1 MFQLGRI
8 EKLHDYFSAC
18 SRRREQAVFFYRVAG
33 YSGEVAAFLTQYD
46 QAARTNGVVIE
57 GRIPNPDPKQLDYL
71 AEMMGSDF
79 QLDVGFLTQK
89 LTRWLPRLTG
99 AQREAVVTAMTAT
112 LQDLQA
118 HGKNENMLRNAYIK
132 YMCWLYY
139 KFERILG
146 RLGGDELPKILYDG
160 TVSSYELQL
169 LVILARAG
177 ADIVLLERAGDAGY
191 LRCDPTSQY
200 AQLYQAPGL
209 TPFPADFSLRQLRE
223 QGRQQAERQKLYG
236 APAGIA
242 PCTNAWM
249 KTPDVKEILTAVR
262 ARGDDPKLFYNA
274 FVVQYGVEDKL
285 LFPSDMVAFY
295 QQLKREGRK
304 VCLENG
310 RLPPPT
316 PEEIAAVR
324 RRNHQTAEQLAADL
338 AANLQYPNNQQLQTL
353 MRQAFLDVV
362 LEEDKAVGGN
372 LNRLLNKA
380 VYLVAWMK
388 RYQKDLFQNWQ
399 APEVGVFLLFGA
411 CSGDNEALFLRL
423 LAKLPVDVLVLLP
436 DLNAPCVLKDPT
448 LLDLHKE
455 HSLPMTDFPVEPSQM
470 RVRTAAYQAEREMD
484 SILYQNT
491 GLYRAKQHQKAEAVT
506 LQTMYEEIGLL
517 WDQELKYRP
526 GFAAEGD
533 MVTVPVLLEKIC
545 GIKDGPILPYW
556 LEIKKLVTP
565 ETTLV
570 TKLPWQTGL
579 EANPM
584 KPYATQ
590 FLRQGRLQ
598 REKIKQHKDYPY
610 GILRPEIQ
618 DYLLDKLQVLLDE
631 KLIAGTYQNGTEYTI
646 VSTILGLPK
655 DLLRR
660 IQNFDFTK
668 KNPKLIIISTTEETL
683 SLEDSILV
691 AFLNLVGFDILFFV
705 PTGYQS
711 IEKYFQKPFANEH
724 QLGPYRYDLQVPDFR
739 TLHEGGKSSIRK
751 LFAEGVFKPWDWI
764 LQSPP
769 PARPR
774 RNRTPR
780 PPQSR
785 RRPIPSTTSWPTASR
800 WTRPSPAPRKWTSWP
815 ARSRCIT

>member
-1 MFQLGRI
+1 
-8 EKLHDYFSAC
+8 
-18 SRRREQAVFFYRVAG
+18 
-33 YSGEVAAFLTQYD
+33 
-46 QAARTNGVVIE
+46 
-57 GRIPNPDPKQLDYL
+57 
-71 AEMMGSDF
+71 
-79 QLDVGFLTQK
+79 
-89 LTRWLPRLTG
+89 
-99 AQREAVVTAMTAT
+99 
-112 LQDLQA
+112 
-118 HGKNENMLRNAYIK
+118 
-132 YMCWLYY
+132 
-139 KFERILG
+139 
-146 RLGGDELPKILYDG
+146 
-160 TVSSYELQL
+160 
-169 LVILARAG
+169 
-177 ADIVLLERAGDAGY
+177 
-191 LRCDPTSQY
+191 
-200 AQLYQAPGL
+200 
-209 TPFPADFSLRQLRE
+209 
-223 QGRQQAERQKLYG
+223 
-236 APAGIA
+236 
-242 PCTNAWM
+242 
-249 KTPDVKEILTAVR
+249 
-262 ARGDDPKLFYNA
+262 
-274 FVVQYGVEDKL
+274 
-285 LFPSDMVAFY
+285 
-295 QQLKREGRK
+295 
-304 VCLENG
+304 
-310 RLPPPT
+310 
-316 PEEIAAVR
+316 
-324 RRNHQTAEQLAADL
+324 
-338 AANLQYPNNQQLQTL
+338 

-399 APEVGVFLLFGA
+399 APEVGVFILFGA

-436 DLNAPCVLKDPT
+436 DLNAPCVLKDPA

-533 MVTVPVLLEKIC
+533 TVTVPVLLEKIC

-751 LFAEGVFKPWDWI
+751 LFG
-764 LQSPP
+764 
-769 PARPR
+769 
-774 RNRTPR
+774 
-780 PPQSR
+780 
-785 RRPIPSTTSWPTASR
+785 
-800 WTRPSPAPRKWTSWP
+800 
-815 ARSRCIT
+815 RSF

>member
-33 YSGEVAAFLTQYD
+33 YNGEVAAFLTQYD

-79 QLDVGFLTQK
+79 QLDAGFLTQK

-362 LEEDKAVGGN
+362 LEEDKTVGGN

-399 APEVGVFLLFGA
+399 APEVGVFILFGA

-436 DLNAPCVLKDPT
+436 DLNAPCVLKDPA

-491 GLYRAKQHQKAEAVT
+491 GLYRARQHQKAEAVT

-533 MVTVPVLLEKIC
+533 TVTVPVLLEKIC

-579 EANPM
+579 ETNPM

-751 LFAEGVFKPWDWI
+751 LFG
-764 LQSPP
+764 
-769 PARPR
+769 
-774 RNRTPR
+774 
-780 PPQSR
+780 
-785 RRPIPSTTSWPTASR
+785 
-800 WTRPSPAPRKWTSWP
+800 
-815 ARSRCIT
+815 RSF

>member
-18 SRRREQAVFFYRVAG
+18 SRRREQAVFFYRVTG

-79 QLDVGFLTQK
+79 QLDAGFLTQK

-249 KTPDVKEILTAVR
+249 KTPDGKEILTAVR

-372 LNRLLNKA
+372 LNSLLNKA

-399 APEVGVFLLFGA
+399 APEVGVFILFGA

-436 DLNAPCVLKDPT
+436 DLNAPCVLKDPA

-533 MVTVPVLLEKIC
+533 TVTVPVLLEKIC

-565 ETTLV
+565 ETMLV

-751 LFAEGVFKPWDWI
+751 LFG
-764 LQSPP
+764 
-769 PARPR
+769 
-774 RNRTPR
+774 
-780 PPQSR
+780 
-785 RRPIPSTTSWPTASR
+785 
-800 WTRPSPAPRKWTSWP
+800 
-815 ARSRCIT
+815 RSF

>member
-79 QLDVGFLTQK
+79 QLDAGFLTQK

-99 AQREAVVTAMTAT
+99 AQREAVVTAMMAT

-200 AQLYQAPGL
+200 ARLYQAPGL

-236 APAGIA
+236 APSGIA

-249 KTPDVKEILTAVR
+249 KAPDGKEILTAVR

-399 APEVGVFLLFGA
+399 APEVGVFILFGA

-436 DLNAPCVLKDPT
+436 DLNAPCVLKDPA
-448 LLDLHKE
+448 LLDLYKE

-533 MVTVPVLLEKIC
+533 TVTVPVLLEKIC

-751 LFAEGVFKPWDWI
+751 LFG
-764 LQSPP
+764 
-769 PARPR
+769 
-774 RNRTPR
+774 
-780 PPQSR
+780 
-785 RRPIPSTTSWPTASR
+785 
-800 WTRPSPAPRKWTSWP
+800 
-815 ARSRCIT
+815 RSF

>member
-1 MFQLGRI
+1 MKAEERNGILYPVKVSKVNRMTNGMFQLGRI

-79 QLDVGFLTQK
+79 QLDAGFLTQK

-146 RLGGDELPKILYDG
+146 CLGGDELPKILYDG

-249 KTPDVKEILTAVR
+249 KAPDVKEILTAVR

-362 LEEDKAVGGN
+362 LEEDKTVGGN

-399 APEVGVFLLFGA
+399 APEVGVFILFGA

-436 DLNAPCVLKDPT
+436 DLNAPCVLKDPA

-533 MVTVPVLLEKIC
+533 TVTVPVLLEKIC
-545 GIKDGPILPYW
+545 GMKDGPILPYW

-751 LFAEGVFKPWDWI
+751 LFG
-764 LQSPP
+764 
-769 PARPR
+769 
-774 RNRTPR
+774 
-780 PPQSR
+780 
-785 RRPIPSTTSWPTASR
+785 
-800 WTRPSPAPRKWTSWP
+800 
-815 ARSRCIT
+815 RSF

>member
-1 MFQLGRI
+1 MTNSMFQLGRI

-79 QLDVGFLTQK
+79 QLDAGFLTQK

-99 AQREAVVTAMTAT
+99 TQREAVVTAMTAT

-160 TVSSYELQL
+160 TVSNYELQL

-200 AQLYQAPGL
+200 ARLYQAPGL
-209 TPFPADFSLRQLRE
+209 TTFPADFSLRQLRE

-249 KTPDVKEILTAVR
+249 KAPDGKEILTAVR

-436 DLNAPCVLKDPT
+436 DLNAPCVLKDPA

-491 GLYRAKQHQKAEAVT
+491 GLYRARQHQKAEAVT

-533 MVTVPVLLEKIC
+533 TVTVPVLLEKIC

-598 REKIKQHKDYPY
+598 WEKIKQHKDYPY

-751 LFAEGVFKPWDWI
+751 LFG
-764 LQSPP
+764 
-769 PARPR
+769 
-774 RNRTPR
+774 
-780 PPQSR
+780 
-785 RRPIPSTTSWPTASR
+785 
-800 WTRPSPAPRKWTSWP
+800 
-815 ARSRCIT
+815 RSF

>member
-1 MFQLGRI
+1 MKAEERNGILYPVKVSKVNRMTNGMFQLGRI

-79 QLDVGFLTQK
+79 QLDAGFLTQK

-362 LEEDKAVGGN
+362 LEEDKTVGGN

-399 APEVGVFLLFGA
+399 APEVGVFILFGA

-436 DLNAPCVLKDPT
+436 DLNAPCVLKDPA

-533 MVTVPVLLEKIC
+533 TVTVPVLLEKIC

-751 LFAEGVFKPWDWI
+751 LFG
-764 LQSPP
+764 
-769 PARPR
+769 
-774 RNRTPR
+774 
-780 PPQSR
+780 
-785 RRPIPSTTSWPTASR
+785 
-800 WTRPSPAPRKWTSWP
+800 
-815 ARSRCIT
+815 RSF

>member
-79 QLDVGFLTQK
+79 QLDAGFLTQK

-99 AQREAVVTAMTAT
+99 VQREAVVTAMTAT

-209 TPFPADFSLRQLRE
+209 TLFPADFSLRQLRE

-249 KTPDVKEILTAVR
+249 KTPDGKEILTAVR

-399 APEVGVFLLFGA
+399 APEVGVFILFGA

-436 DLNAPCVLKDPT
+436 DLNAPCVLKDPA

-533 MVTVPVLLEKIC
+533 TVTVPVLLEKIC

-556 LEIKKLVTP
+556 LDIKKLVTP
-565 ETTLV
+565 ETTLI

-751 LFAEGVFKPWDWI
+751 LFG
-764 LQSPP
+764 
-769 PARPR
+769 
-774 RNRTPR
+774 
-780 PPQSR
+780 
-785 RRPIPSTTSWPTASR
+785 
-800 WTRPSPAPRKWTSWP
+800 
-815 ARSRCIT
+815 RSF

>member
-8 EKLHDYFSAC
+8 EKLHDYFSVC
-18 SRRREQAVFFYRVAG
+18 SCRREQAVFFYRMAG

-79 QLDVGFLTQK
+79 QLDAGFLTQK

-99 AQREAVVTAMTAT
+99 AQREAVVTAMMAT

-191 LRCDPTSQY
+191 LRCDPTSHY

-209 TPFPADFSLRQLRE
+209 TPFPADFSLRRLRE

-249 KTPDVKEILTAVR
+249 KAPDVKEILTAVR

-399 APEVGVFLLFGA
+399 APEVGVFILFGA

-436 DLNAPCVLKDPT
+436 DLNAPCVLKDPA

-491 GLYRAKQHQKAEAVT
+491 GLYRARQHQKAEAVT

-533 MVTVPVLLEKIC
+533 TVTVPVLLEKIC
-545 GIKDGPILPYW
+545 GMKDGPILPYW
-556 LEIKKLVTP
+556 LDIKKLVTP

-668 KNPKLIIISTTEETL
+668 KNPKLILISTTEETL

-751 LFAEGVFKPWDWI
+751 LFG
-764 LQSPP
+764 
-769 PARPR
+769 
-774 RNRTPR
+774 
-780 PPQSR
+780 
-785 RRPIPSTTSWPTASR
+785 
-800 WTRPSPAPRKWTSWP
+800 
-815 ARSRCIT
+815 RSF

>member
-79 QLDVGFLTQK
+79 QLDAGFLTQK

-177 ADIVLLERAGDAGY
+177 ADIVLLERAGDEGY

-200 AQLYQAPGL
+200 ARLYQAPGL

-399 APEVGVFLLFGA
+399 APEVGVFILFGA

-436 DLNAPCVLKDPT
+436 DLNAPCVLKDPA

-491 GLYRAKQHQKAEAVT
+491 GLYRARQHQKAEAVT

-533 MVTVPVLLEKIC
+533 TVTIPVLLEKIC

-751 LFAEGVFKPWDWI
+751 LFG
-764 LQSPP
+764 
-769 PARPR
+769 
-774 RNRTPR
+774 
-780 PPQSR
+780 
-785 RRPIPSTTSWPTASR
+785 
-800 WTRPSPAPRKWTSWP
+800 
-815 ARSRCIT
+815 RSF

>member
-79 QLDVGFLTQK
+79 QLDAGFLTQK

-249 KTPDVKEILTAVR
+249 KAPDGKEILTAVR

-436 DLNAPCVLKDPT
+436 DLNAPCVLKDPA

-491 GLYRAKQHQKAEAVT
+491 GLYRARQHQKAEAVT

-533 MVTVPVLLEKIC
+533 TVTVPVLLEKIC

-751 LFAEGVFKPWDWI
+751 LFG
-764 LQSPP
+764 
-769 PARPR
+769 
-774 RNRTPR
+774 
-780 PPQSR
+780 
-785 RRPIPSTTSWPTASR
+785 
-800 WTRPSPAPRKWTSWP
+800 
-815 ARSRCIT
+815 RSF

>member
-79 QLDVGFLTQK
+79 QLDAGFLTQK

-249 KTPDVKEILTAVR
+249 KTPDGKEILTAVR

-436 DLNAPCVLKDPT
+436 DLNAPCVLKDPA

-506 LQTMYEEIGLL
+506 LQTMYEEISLL

-526 GFAAEGD
+526 GFAAKGD
-533 MVTVPVLLEKIC
+533 TVTVPVLLEKIC

-556 LEIKKLVTP
+556 LDIKKLVTP

-751 LFAEGVFKPWDWI
+751 LFG
-764 LQSPP
+764 
-769 PARPR
+769 
-774 RNRTPR
+774 
-780 PPQSR
+780 
-785 RRPIPSTTSWPTASR
+785 
-800 WTRPSPAPRKWTSWP
+800 
-815 ARSRCIT
+815 RSF

>member
-33 YSGEVAAFLTQYD
+33 YSGEVAACLTQYD

-79 QLDVGFLTQK
+79 QLDAGFLTQK

-249 KTPDVKEILTAVR
+249 KTPDGKEILTAVR

-399 APEVGVFLLFGA
+399 APEVGVFILFGA

-436 DLNAPCVLKDPT
+436 DLNAPCVLKDPA

-491 GLYRAKQHQKAEAVT
+491 GLYRARQHQKAEAVT

-533 MVTVPVLLEKIC
+533 TVTVPVLLEKIC

-556 LEIKKLVTP
+556 LDIKKLVTP

-751 LFAEGVFKPWDWI
+751 LFG
-764 LQSPP
+764 
-769 PARPR
+769 
-774 RNRTPR
+774 
-780 PPQSR
+780 
-785 RRPIPSTTSWPTASR
+785 
-800 WTRPSPAPRKWTSWP
+800 
-815 ARSRCIT
+815 RSF

>member
-79 QLDVGFLTQK
+79 QLDAGFLTQK

-249 KTPDVKEILTAVR
+249 KTPDGKEILTAVR

-338 AANLQYPNNQQLQTL
+338 SANLQYPNNQQLQTL

-436 DLNAPCVLKDPT
+436 DLNAPCVLKDPA
-448 LLDLHKE
+448 LLDLRKE

-491 GLYRAKQHQKAEAVT
+491 GLYRARQHQKAEAVT

-533 MVTVPVLLEKIC
+533 TVTVPVLLEKIC

-751 LFAEGVFKPWDWI
+751 LFG
-764 LQSPP
+764 
-769 PARPR
+769 
-774 RNRTPR
+774 
-780 PPQSR
+780 
-785 RRPIPSTTSWPTASR
+785 
-800 WTRPSPAPRKWTSWP
+800 
-815 ARSRCIT
+815 RSF

>member
-1 MFQLGRI
+1 MTNGMFQLGRI

-79 QLDVGFLTQK
+79 QLDAGFLTQK

-249 KTPDVKEILTAVR
+249 KAPDGKEILTAVR

-399 APEVGVFLLFGA
+399 APEVGVFILFGA

-436 DLNAPCVLKDPT
+436 DLNAPCVLKDPA

-533 MVTVPVLLEKIC
+533 TVTVPVLLEKIC

-751 LFAEGVFKPWDWI
+751 LFG
-764 LQSPP
+764 
-769 PARPR
+769 
-774 RNRTPR
+774 
-780 PPQSR
+780 
-785 RRPIPSTTSWPTASR
+785 
-800 WTRPSPAPRKWTSWP
+800 
-815 ARSRCIT
+815 RSF

>member
-1 MFQLGRI
+1 MKAEERNGILYPVKVSKVNRMTNGMFQLGRI

-79 QLDVGFLTQK
+79 QLDAGFLTQK

-200 AQLYQAPGL
+200 ARLYQAPGL

-249 KTPDVKEILTAVR
+249 KTPDGKEILTAVR

-399 APEVGVFLLFGA
+399 APEVGVFILFGA

-436 DLNAPCVLKDPT
+436 DLNAPCVLKDPA

-455 HSLPMTDFPVEPSQM
+455 QSLPMTDFPVEPSQM

-491 GLYRAKQHQKAEAVT
+491 GLYRARQHQKAEAVT

-533 MVTVPVLLEKIC
+533 TVTVPVLLEKIC

-556 LEIKKLVTP
+556 LDIKKLVTP

-751 LFAEGVFKPWDWI
+751 LFG
-764 LQSPP
+764 
-769 PARPR
+769 
-774 RNRTPR
+774 
-780 PPQSR
+780 
-785 RRPIPSTTSWPTASR
+785 
-800 WTRPSPAPRKWTSWP
+800 
-815 ARSRCIT
+815 RSF

>member
-79 QLDVGFLTQK
+79 QLDAGFLTQK

-99 AQREAVVTAMTAT
+99 TQREAVVTAMTAT

-236 APAGIA
+236 TPAGIA

-249 KTPDVKEILTAVR
+249 KAPDVKEILTAVR

-436 DLNAPCVLKDPT
+436 DLNAPCVLKDPA

-506 LQTMYEEIGLL
+506 LQTMYEEISLL

-533 MVTVPVLLEKIC
+533 TVTVPVLLEKIC

-751 LFAEGVFKPWDWI
+751 LFG
-764 LQSPP
+764 
-769 PARPR
+769 
-774 RNRTPR
+774 
-780 PPQSR
+780 
-785 RRPIPSTTSWPTASR
+785 
-800 WTRPSPAPRKWTSWP
+800 
-815 ARSRCIT
+815 RSF

>member
-33 YSGEVAAFLTQYD
+33 YSGEVADFLTQYD

-79 QLDVGFLTQK
+79 QLDAGFLTQK

-118 HGKNENMLRNAYIK
+118 HGKNENMLRNAYVK

-200 AQLYQAPGL
+200 AQLYQASGL

-249 KTPDVKEILTAVR
+249 KTPDGKEILTAVR

-399 APEVGVFLLFGA
+399 APEVGVFILFGA

-436 DLNAPCVLKDPT
+436 DLNAPCVLKDPA

-533 MVTVPVLLEKIC
+533 TVTVPVLLEKIC

-556 LEIKKLVTP
+556 LDIKKLVTS

-724 QLGPYRYDLQVPDFR
+724 QLGPYRYDLRVPDFQ

-751 LFAEGVFKPWDWI
+751 LFG
-764 LQSPP
+764 
-769 PARPR
+769 
-774 RNRTPR
+774 
-780 PPQSR
+780 
-785 RRPIPSTTSWPTASR
+785 
-800 WTRPSPAPRKWTSWP
+800 
-815 ARSRCIT
+815 RSF

>member
-79 QLDVGFLTQK
+79 QLDAGFLTQK

-200 AQLYQAPGL
+200 ARLYQAPGL

-436 DLNAPCVLKDPT
+436 DLNAPCVLKDPA

-455 HSLPMTDFPVEPSQM
+455 QSLPMTDFPVEPSQM

-506 LQTMYEEIGLL
+506 LQTMYEEISLL

-533 MVTVPVLLEKIC
+533 TVTVPVLLEKIC
-545 GIKDGPILPYW
+545 GMKDGPILPYW
-556 LEIKKLVTP
+556 LDIKKLVTP

-683 SLEDSILV
+683 SMEDSILV

-751 LFAEGVFKPWDWI
+751 LFG
-764 LQSPP
+764 
-769 PARPR
+769 
-774 RNRTPR
+774 
-780 PPQSR
+780 
-785 RRPIPSTTSWPTASR
+785 
-800 WTRPSPAPRKWTSWP
+800 
-815 ARSRCIT
+815 RSF

>member
-79 QLDVGFLTQK
+79 QLDAGFLTQK

-249 KTPDVKEILTAVR
+249 KTPDVKEILTAVW

-380 VYLVAWMK
+380 VYLVAWVK

-436 DLNAPCVLKDPT
+436 DLNAPCVLKDPA

-533 MVTVPVLLEKIC
+533 TVTVPVLLEKIC

-751 LFAEGVFKPWDWI
+751 LFG
-764 LQSPP
+764 
-769 PARPR
+769 
-774 RNRTPR
+774 
-780 PPQSR
+780 
-785 RRPIPSTTSWPTASR
+785 
-800 WTRPSPAPRKWTSWP
+800 
-815 ARSRCIT
+815 RSF

>member
-1 MFQLGRI
+1 MTNGMFQLGRI

-79 QLDVGFLTQK
+79 QLDAGFLTQK

-146 RLGGDELPKILYDG
+146 CLGGDELPKILYDG

-200 AQLYQAPGL
+200 ARLYQAPGL
-209 TPFPADFSLRQLRE
+209 TPFPADCSLRQLRE

-249 KTPDVKEILTAVR
+249 KAPDVKEILTAVR

-399 APEVGVFLLFGA
+399 APEVGVFILFGA

-436 DLNAPCVLKDPT
+436 DLNAPCVLKDPA

-455 HSLPMTDFPVEPSQM
+455 QSLPMTDFPVEPSQM

-533 MVTVPVLLEKIC
+533 TVTVPVLLEKIC
-545 GIKDGPILPYW
+545 GMKDGPILPYW

-751 LFAEGVFKPWDWI
+751 LFG
-764 LQSPP
+764 
-769 PARPR
+769 
-774 RNRTPR
+774 
-780 PPQSR
+780 
-785 RRPIPSTTSWPTASR
+785 
-800 WTRPSPAPRKWTSWP
+800 
-815 ARSRCIT
+815 RSF

>member
-33 YSGEVAAFLTQYD
+33 YSGEIAAFLTQYD
-46 QAARTNGVVIE
+46 LAARTNGVVIE

-79 QLDVGFLTQK
+79 QLDAGFLTQK

-99 AQREAVVTAMTAT
+99 TQREAVVTAMTAT

-177 ADIVLLERAGDAGY
+177 ADIVLLERAGDEGY

-200 AQLYQAPGL
+200 ARLYQAPGL

-249 KTPDVKEILTAVR
+249 KAPDGKEILTAVR

-436 DLNAPCVLKDPT
+436 DLNAPCVLKDPA

-491 GLYRAKQHQKAEAVT
+491 GLYRAKQHQKAETVT

-533 MVTVPVLLEKIC
+533 TVTVPVLLEKIC
-545 GIKDGPILPYW
+545 GMKDGPILPYW
-556 LEIKKLVTP
+556 LDIKKLVTP

-751 LFAEGVFKPWDWI
+751 LFG
-764 LQSPP
+764 
-769 PARPR
+769 
-774 RNRTPR
+774 
-780 PPQSR
+780 
-785 RRPIPSTTSWPTASR
+785 
-800 WTRPSPAPRKWTSWP
+800 
-815 ARSRCIT
+815 RSF

>member
-79 QLDVGFLTQK
+79 QLDAGFLTQK

-99 AQREAVVTAMTAT
+99 TQREAVVTAMTAT

-177 ADIVLLERAGDAGY
+177 ADIVLLERAGDEGY

-200 AQLYQAPGL
+200 ARLYQAPGL

-249 KTPDVKEILTAVR
+249 KAPDGKEILTAVR

-362 LEEDKAVGGN
+362 LEEDKTVGGN

-436 DLNAPCVLKDPT
+436 DLNAPCVLKDPA

-533 MVTVPVLLEKIC
+533 TVTVPVLLEKIC

-556 LEIKKLVTP
+556 LDIKKLVTP

-724 QLGPYRYDLQVPDFR
+724 QLGPYRYDLRVPDFQ

-751 LFAEGVFKPWDWI
+751 LFG
-764 LQSPP
+764 
-769 PARPR
+769 
-774 RNRTPR
+774 
-780 PPQSR
+780 
-785 RRPIPSTTSWPTASR
+785 
-800 WTRPSPAPRKWTSWP
+800 
-815 ARSRCIT
+815 RSF

>member
-79 QLDVGFLTQK
+79 QLDAGFLTQK

-249 KTPDVKEILTAVR
+249 KTPDGKEILTAVR

-316 PEEIAAVR
+316 PEEVAAVR

-436 DLNAPCVLKDPT
+436 DLNAPCVLKDPA

-533 MVTVPVLLEKIC
+533 TVTVPVLLEKIC

-556 LEIKKLVTP
+556 LDIKKLVTP

-751 LFAEGVFKPWDWI
+751 LFG
-764 LQSPP
+764 
-769 PARPR
+769 
-774 RNRTPR
+774 
-780 PPQSR
+780 
-785 RRPIPSTTSWPTASR
+785 
-800 WTRPSPAPRKWTSWP
+800 
-815 ARSRCIT
+815 RSF

>member
-79 QLDVGFLTQK
+79 QLDAGFLTQK

-249 KTPDVKEILTAVR
+249 KAPDGKEILTAVR

-436 DLNAPCVLKDPT
+436 DLNAPCVLKDPA

-491 GLYRAKQHQKAEAVT
+491 GLYRAKQHQKAETVT

-533 MVTVPVLLEKIC
+533 TVTVPVLLEKIC

-590 FLRQGRLQ
+590 LLRQGRLQ

-751 LFAEGVFKPWDWI
+751 LFG
-764 LQSPP
+764 
-769 PARPR
+769 
-774 RNRTPR
+774 
-780 PPQSR
+780 
-785 RRPIPSTTSWPTASR
+785 
-800 WTRPSPAPRKWTSWP
+800 
-815 ARSRCIT
+815 RSF

>member
-18 SRRREQAVFFYRVAG
+18 SRRREQAVFFYRMAG

-79 QLDVGFLTQK
+79 QLDAGFLTQK

-191 LRCDPTSQY
+191 LHCDPTSQY

-249 KTPDVKEILTAVR
+249 KTPDGKEILTAVR

-362 LEEDKAVGGN
+362 LEEDKTVGGN

-388 RYQKDLFQNWQ
+388 RYQKELFQNWQ

-436 DLNAPCVLKDPT
+436 DLNAPCVLKDPA

-533 MVTVPVLLEKIC
+533 TVTVPVLLEKIC

-751 LFAEGVFKPWDWI
+751 LFG
-764 LQSPP
+764 
-769 PARPR
+769 
-774 RNRTPR
+774 
-780 PPQSR
+780 
-785 RRPIPSTTSWPTASR
+785 
-800 WTRPSPAPRKWTSWP
+800 
-815 ARSRCIT
+815 RSF

>member
-1 MFQLGRI
+1 MTNGMFQLGRI

-79 QLDVGFLTQK
+79 QLDAGFLTQK

-249 KTPDVKEILTAVR
+249 KAPDGKEILTAVR

-285 LFPSDMVAFY
+285 LFPIDMVAFY

-436 DLNAPCVLKDPT
+436 DLNAPCVLKDPA

-491 GLYRAKQHQKAEAVT
+491 GLYRARQHQKAEAVT

-533 MVTVPVLLEKIC
+533 TVTVPVLLEKIC

-655 DLLRR
+655 DLLRH

-751 LFAEGVFKPWDWI
+751 LFG
-764 LQSPP
+764 
-769 PARPR
+769 
-774 RNRTPR
+774 
-780 PPQSR
+780 
-785 RRPIPSTTSWPTASR
+785 
-800 WTRPSPAPRKWTSWP
+800 
-815 ARSRCIT
+815 RSF

>member
-79 QLDVGFLTQK
+79 QLDAGFLTQK

-99 AQREAVVTAMTAT
+99 AQREAVVIAMTAT

-200 AQLYQAPGL
+200 ARLYQAPGL

-249 KTPDVKEILTAVR
+249 KTPDGKEILTAVR

-436 DLNAPCVLKDPT
+436 DLNAPCVLKDPA

-533 MVTVPVLLEKIC
+533 TVTVPVLLEKIC

-751 LFAEGVFKPWDWI
+751 LFG
-764 LQSPP
+764 
-769 PARPR
+769 
-774 RNRTPR
+774 
-780 PPQSR
+780 
-785 RRPIPSTTSWPTASR
+785 
-800 WTRPSPAPRKWTSWP
+800 
-815 ARSRCIT
+815 RSF

>member
-79 QLDVGFLTQK
+79 QLDAGFLTQK

-200 AQLYQAPGL
+200 AQLYQASGL

-249 KTPDVKEILTAVR
+249 KTPDGKEILTAVR

-399 APEVGVFLLFGA
+399 APEVGVFILFGA

-436 DLNAPCVLKDPT
+436 DLNAPCVLKDPA

-491 GLYRAKQHQKAEAVT
+491 GLYRARQHQKAEAVT

-533 MVTVPVLLEKIC
+533 TVTVPVLLEKIC

-751 LFAEGVFKPWDWI
+751 LFG
-764 LQSPP
+764 
-769 PARPR
+769 
-774 RNRTPR
+774 
-780 PPQSR
+780 
-785 RRPIPSTTSWPTASR
+785 
-800 WTRPSPAPRKWTSWP
+800 
-815 ARSRCIT
+815 RSF

>member
-79 QLDVGFLTQK
+79 QLDASFLTQK

-99 AQREAVVTAMTAT
+99 AQREAVVTAMTVT

-249 KTPDVKEILTAVR
+249 KTPDGKEILTAVR

-399 APEVGVFLLFGA
+399 APEVGVFILFGA

-436 DLNAPCVLKDPT
+436 DLNAPCVLKDPA

-533 MVTVPVLLEKIC
+533 TVTVPVLLEKIC

-556 LEIKKLVTP
+556 LDIKKLVTP

-751 LFAEGVFKPWDWI
+751 LFG
-764 LQSPP
+764 
-769 PARPR
+769 
-774 RNRTPR
+774 
-780 PPQSR
+780 
-785 RRPIPSTTSWPTASR
+785 
-800 WTRPSPAPRKWTSWP
+800 
-815 ARSRCIT
+815 RSF

>member
-8 EKLHDYFSAC
+8 EKLHDYFSVC
-18 SRRREQAVFFYRVAG
+18 SCRREQAVFFYRMAG

-79 QLDVGFLTQK
+79 QLDAGFLTQK

-99 AQREAVVTAMTAT
+99 AQREAVVTAMMAT

-223 QGRQQAERQKLYG
+223 QGRQQAEWQKLYG

-249 KTPDVKEILTAVR
+249 KAPDVKEILTAVR

-362 LEEDKAVGGN
+362 LEEDKTVGGN

-399 APEVGVFLLFGA
+399 APEVGVFILFGA

-436 DLNAPCVLKDPT
+436 DLNAPCVLKDPA

-533 MVTVPVLLEKIC
+533 TVTVPVLLEKIC
-545 GIKDGPILPYW
+545 GMKDGPILPYW

-668 KNPKLIIISTTEETL
+668 KNPKLILISTTEETL

-751 LFAEGVFKPWDWI
+751 LFG
-764 LQSPP
+764 
-769 PARPR
+769 
-774 RNRTPR
+774 
-780 PPQSR
+780 
-785 RRPIPSTTSWPTASR
+785 
-800 WTRPSPAPRKWTSWP
+800 
-815 ARSRCIT
+815 RSF

>member
-33 YSGEVAAFLTQYD
+33 YGGEVAAFLTQYD

-79 QLDVGFLTQK
+79 QLDAGFLTQK

-99 AQREAVVTAMTAT
+99 AQRETVVTAMTAT

-209 TPFPADFSLRQLRE
+209 TPFPVDFSLRQLRE

-249 KTPDVKEILTAVR
+249 KAPDGKEILTAVR

-399 APEVGVFLLFGA
+399 APEVGVFILFGA

-436 DLNAPCVLKDPT
+436 DLNAPCVLKDPA

-491 GLYRAKQHQKAEAVT
+491 GLYRARQHQKAEAVT

-533 MVTVPVLLEKIC
+533 TVTVPVLLEKIC

-618 DYLLDKLQVLLDE
+618 DYLLDKLQILLDE

-751 LFAEGVFKPWDWI
+751 LFG
-764 LQSPP
+764 
-769 PARPR
+769 
-774 RNRTPR
+774 
-780 PPQSR
+780 
-785 RRPIPSTTSWPTASR
+785 
-800 WTRPSPAPRKWTSWP
+800 
-815 ARSRCIT
+815 RSF

>member
-33 YSGEVAAFLTQYD
+33 YSGGVAAFLTQYD

-79 QLDVGFLTQK
+79 QLDAGFLTQK

-249 KTPDVKEILTAVR
+249 KAPDGKEILTAVR

-399 APEVGVFLLFGA
+399 APEVGVFILFGA

-436 DLNAPCVLKDPT
+436 DLNAPCVLKDPA

-491 GLYRAKQHQKAEAVT
+491 GLYRARQHQKAEAVT

-533 MVTVPVLLEKIC
+533 TVTVPVLLEKIC

-556 LEIKKLVTP
+556 LDIKKLVTP

-751 LFAEGVFKPWDWI
+751 LFG
-764 LQSPP
+764 
-769 PARPR
+769 
-774 RNRTPR
+774 
-780 PPQSR
+780 
-785 RRPIPSTTSWPTASR
+785 
-800 WTRPSPAPRKWTSWP
+800 
-815 ARSRCIT
+815 RSF

>member
-79 QLDVGFLTQK
+79 QLDAGFLTQK

-99 AQREAVVTAMTAT
+99 TQREAVVTAMTAT

-249 KTPDVKEILTAVR
+249 KTPDGKEILTAVR

-436 DLNAPCVLKDPT
+436 DLNAPCVLKDPA

-533 MVTVPVLLEKIC
+533 TVTVPVLLEKIC

-556 LEIKKLVTP
+556 LEIKKLVSP

-751 LFAEGVFKPWDWI
+751 LFG
-764 LQSPP
+764 
-769 PARPR
+769 
-774 RNRTPR
+774 
-780 PPQSR
+780 
-785 RRPIPSTTSWPTASR
+785 
-800 WTRPSPAPRKWTSWP
+800 
-815 ARSRCIT
+815 RSF

>member
-79 QLDVGFLTQK
+79 QLDAGFLTQK

-99 AQREAVVTAMTAT
+99 TQREAVVTAMTAT

-249 KTPDVKEILTAVR
+249 KAPDVKEILTAVR

-362 LEEDKAVGGN
+362 LEEDKTVGGN

-436 DLNAPCVLKDPT
+436 DLNAPCVLKDPA

-533 MVTVPVLLEKIC
+533 TVTVPVLLEKIC

-556 LEIKKLVTP
+556 LDIKKLVTP

-579 EANPM
+579 ETNPM

-751 LFAEGVFKPWDWI
+751 LFG
-764 LQSPP
+764 
-769 PARPR
+769 
-774 RNRTPR
+774 
-780 PPQSR
+780 
-785 RRPIPSTTSWPTASR
+785 
-800 WTRPSPAPRKWTSWP
+800 
-815 ARSRCIT
+815 RSF

>member
-1 MFQLGRI
+1 MKAGERNGILYPVKVSKVNRMTNGMFQLGRI

-79 QLDVGFLTQK
+79 QLDAGFLTQK

-177 ADIVLLERAGDAGY
+177 ADIVLLERAGDEGY

-200 AQLYQAPGL
+200 ARLYQASGL

-249 KTPDVKEILTAVR
+249 KAPDVKEILTAVR

-436 DLNAPCVLKDPT
+436 DLNALCVLKDPA

-470 RVRTAAYQAEREMD
+470 RVRTAAYQAEQEMD

-491 GLYRAKQHQKAEAVT
+491 GLYRTKQHQKAEAVT

-533 MVTVPVLLEKIC
+533 TVTVPVLLEKIC
-545 GIKDGPILPYW
+545 GMKDGPILPYW

-751 LFAEGVFKPWDWI
+751 LFG
-764 LQSPP
+764 
-769 PARPR
+769 
-774 RNRTPR
+774 
-780 PPQSR
+780 
-785 RRPIPSTTSWPTASR
+785 
-800 WTRPSPAPRKWTSWP
+800 
-815 ARSRCIT
+815 RSF

>member
-1 MFQLGRI
+1 MKAEERNGILYPVKVSKVNRMTNGMFQLGRI

-79 QLDVGFLTQK
+79 QLDAGFLTQK

-99 AQREAVVTAMTAT
+99 TQREAVVTAMTAT
-112 LQDLQA
+112 LQDLQD

-249 KTPDVKEILTAVR
+249 KAPDGKEILTAVR

-436 DLNAPCVLKDPT
+436 DLNAPCVLKDPA

-491 GLYRAKQHQKAEAVT
+491 GLYRARQHQKAEAVT

-533 MVTVPVLLEKIC
+533 TVTVPVLLEKIC

-751 LFAEGVFKPWDWI
+751 LFG
-764 LQSPP
+764 
-769 PARPR
+769 
-774 RNRTPR
+774 
-780 PPQSR
+780 
-785 RRPIPSTTSWPTASR
+785 
-800 WTRPSPAPRKWTSWP
+800 
-815 ARSRCIT
+815 RSF

>member
-18 SRRREQAVFFYRVAG
+18 SRRWEQAVFFYRVAG

-79 QLDVGFLTQK
+79 QLDAGFLTQK

-99 AQREAVVTAMTAT
+99 VQREAVVTAMTAT

-209 TPFPADFSLRQLRE
+209 TSFPADFSLRQLRE

-362 LEEDKAVGGN
+362 LEEDKTVGGN

-399 APEVGVFLLFGA
+399 APEVGVFILFGA

-436 DLNAPCVLKDPT
+436 DLNAPCVLKDPA

-533 MVTVPVLLEKIC
+533 TVTVPVLLEKIC

-751 LFAEGVFKPWDWI
+751 LFG
-764 LQSPP
+764 
-769 PARPR
+769 
-774 RNRTPR
+774 
-780 PPQSR
+780 
-785 RRPIPSTTSWPTASR
+785 
-800 WTRPSPAPRKWTSWP
+800 
-815 ARSRCIT
+815 RSF

>member
-1 MFQLGRI
+1 MTNSMFQLGRI

-79 QLDVGFLTQK
+79 QLDAGFLTQK

-160 TVSSYELQL
+160 TVSNYELQL

-200 AQLYQAPGL
+200 ARLYQAPGL
-209 TPFPADFSLRQLRE
+209 TTFPTDFSLRQLRE

-249 KTPDVKEILTAVR
+249 KAPDGKEILTAVR

-436 DLNAPCVLKDPT
+436 DLNAPCVLKDPA

-533 MVTVPVLLEKIC
+533 TVTVPVLLEKIC

-556 LEIKKLVTP
+556 LEIKKLVSP

-751 LFAEGVFKPWDWI
+751 LFG
-764 LQSPP
+764 
-769 PARPR
+769 
-774 RNRTPR
+774 
-780 PPQSR
+780 
-785 RRPIPSTTSWPTASR
+785 
-800 WTRPSPAPRKWTSWP
+800 
-815 ARSRCIT
+815 RSF